1 MKMFCRALVSVVPAF
16 VLLVTT
22 QFEAGAAGTPQP
34 PATQSWFTDDHTA
47 KDHIWL
53 RVGMLEAKL
62 AAPSDLRQLS
72 FEDRVAYQRAIEEVL
87 WRHRI
92 WPKER
97 SDPKPSLDAVISQAA
112 IEKKVQD
119 YLRQSEL
126 LEEERQKPIMPEQL
140 QAEMERMASYTK
152 QPEVL
157 RELFAALGNDPFVI
171 AECLARPVLMGRLQ
185 FAMIEPRKASLDSS
199 SAKAAQEEMPKVMAA
214 ANANY
219 MLPAISDQP
228 SDCIDDSWTD
238 TSTNNAPIGRS
249 FHTAVWTGA
258 EMIVWGGSNI
268 PNYSNTGGRYNP
280 STDSWTATSTTNA
293 PSSRESHSAVWTG
306 SEMIVWGGLDEN
318 SVSLNTGGRYNPS
331 SDTWNATSTTD
342 APEGRAGHT
351 AVWTGSE
358 MIIWGGS
365 PSVNAYSNTGG
376 KYDPD
381 TDSWTATSTTN
392 APRRRTDHTA
402 VWTGSEMIVWGG
414 AGSGI
419 LRTGGRY
426 NPRADTWMALATYH
440 APVRRVGHTAVWTG
454 SEMIVWGGTPDA
466 FDVTIRSGGI
476 YNPGSNSWRKTS
488 THHAPASRFGH
499 TAVWTGSEMIVW
511 GGNSLSYPHGYHTF
525 NTGGRYNPQTDS
537 WTATRTTNAPTARS
551 LHTAV
556 WTESEMIVW
565 GGENDRS
572 VALNTGGRYCAQAGS
587 PTVTLDAKKPTMEE
601 TNAAG
606 WHGAGRNTELRQP
619 PQALASA
626 APVEL

>member
-22 QFEAGAAGTPQP
+22 QFDAGAAGTPQP

-171 AECLARPVLMGRLQ
+171 AQCLARPVLMGRLQ

-318 SVSLNTGGRYNPS
+318 SVSLN
-331 SDTWNATSTTD
+331 
-342 APEGRAGHT
+342 
-351 AVWTGSE
+351 
-358 MIIWGGS
+358 
-365 PSVNAYSNTGG
+365 
-376 KYDPD
+376 
-381 TDSWTATSTTN
+381 
-392 APRRRTDHTA
+392 
-402 VWTGSEMIVWGG
+402 
-414 AGSGI
+414 
-419 LRTGGRY
+419 TGGRY